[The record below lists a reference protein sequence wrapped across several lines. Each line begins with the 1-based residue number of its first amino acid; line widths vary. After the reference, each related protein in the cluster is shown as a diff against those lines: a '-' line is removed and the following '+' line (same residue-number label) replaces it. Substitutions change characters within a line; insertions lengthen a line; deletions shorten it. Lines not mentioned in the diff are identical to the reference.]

1 MTMPIS
7 VHRAIVSLT
16 LIFLSRGFRFH
27 QSAVRNFIPDIFK
40 RQLAQFA
47 TSEYLIVGDL
57 RNGKRRLRKTVKL
70 FIRFETDLGQHQ
82 SKQVAEKHVDGK
94 LSAGE
99 FERVTILSN
108 FVSFK
113 DRQRLSLSRIE
124 VSVGDYRSRQVFR

>member
-82 SKQVAEKHVDGK
+82 PEQIAEKHIDGEHPVFILK
-94 LSAGE
+94 L
-99 FERVTILSN
+99 VTILSN

-113 DRQRLSLSRIE
+113 DRQRLSLSCIE
-124 VSVGDYRSRQVFR
+124 VSVGDY